1 MSTFLEGLKTRV
13 RGVLGLGL
21 FGGVA
26 GAAVGAVL
34 GVVRSVVLSGFFA
47 DAEYLRYVLAMA
59 FGNAV
64 GFGMMGAFTTAGFG
78 VLLAATERHHTL
90 QELSLWRMGAFGA
103 LVAASFPPLFVVATA
118 GPAVYLAA
126 ARALLPVSG
135 VLAVA
140 GGAAT
145 AGLVAVAQRAGRRE
159 LEGATGPEGRL
170 GRGA

>member
-21 FGGVA
+21 FGGAA

-34 GVVRSVVLSGFFA
+34 GVIRSVVLSGFFA
-47 DAEYLRYVLAMA
+47 DPEYLRYVLGMA

-103 LVAASFPPLFVVATA
+103 LVAASFPPLFVIATA
-118 GPAVYLAA
+118 GPAVYMTVAK
-126 ARALLPVSG
+126 ALLPVSG
-135 VLAVA
+135 VLALA
-140 GGAAT
+140 GGSGT
-145 AGLVAVAQRAGRRE
+145 AGLVAIAQRAGARE
-159 LEGATGPEGRL
+159 LEDPTGSQGRL
-170 GRGA
+170 GSGA

>member
-1 MSTFLEGLKTRV
+1 MSTFLEGLMTRV

-21 FGGVA
+21 LGGVA

-34 GVVRSVVLSGFFA
+34 GVIRAVVLSGFFA
-47 DAEYLRYVLAMA
+47 DPAYLRYVLGMA

-64 GFGMMGAFTTAGFG
+64 GFGLMGAFTTAGFG

-90 QELSLWRMGAFGA
+90 QDLSLWRMGAFGA

-118 GPAVYLAA
+118 GPSVYLTAA
-126 ARALLPVSG
+126 KALLPVSG
-135 VLAVA
+135 VLALA

-145 AGLVAVAQRAGRRE
+145 AGLVAIAQRAGRHE
-159 LEGATGPEGRL
+159 LEGPAGPRGRL
-170 GRGA
+170 GRGT